1 MKQFAWL
8 GLLTA
13 SLLSTPLVANDH
25 LEPGAAG
32 AVANRFY
39 ISPMGSHTW
48 ADSDRLLD
56 DSFGG
61 ALSIGKQINSTLMLE
76 LTGFYTEFDSE
87 INLEND
93 EFAEIIGYGANA
105 LIFATPN
112 IFGILGV
119 AGGNVNAHPSTGDTD
134 YETLITDV
142 GLGVLF
148 GPFDLLASGM
158 SVRAEARYRVDHHDE
173 PDLGGALEERF
184 GDAVVNLGLLIPI
197 GAQPAPPPEPE
208 PVVVVAPEPPA
219 DTDGDGVTDDLD
231 QCPGTPAGTPVDEVG
246 CPIEPDP
253 PGCETPEPGQPV
265 TLDGCAA
272 GDTVVLRGVNFNFD
286 QSTLTP
292 NAQVILDGVGDAML
306 AVPSVAVEV
315 EGHTDAL
322 GTDEYNQKL
331 SERRAESVIQYLVG
345 RGVEADRMK
354 PMGYGESQP
363 VADNETEEGRALNR
377 RVELQVV
384 NGDDGHRADDAVDTD
399 AEAEAALSEAI
410 AEEESEVE
418 ISE

>member
-219 DTDGDGVTDDLD
+219 DTDG
-231 QCPGTPAGTPVDEVG
+231 
-246 CPIEPDP
+246 
-253 PGCETPEPGQPV
+253 
-265 TLDGCAA
+265 
-272 GDTVVLRGVNFNFD
+272 
-286 QSTLTP
+286 
-292 NAQVILDGVGDAML
+292 
-306 AVPSVAVEV
+306 
-315 EGHTDAL
+315 
-322 GTDEYNQKL
+322 
-331 SERRAESVIQYLVG
+331 
-345 RGVEADRMK
+345 
-354 PMGYGESQP
+354 
-363 VADNETEEGRALNR
+363 
-377 RVELQVV
+377 
-384 NGDDGHRADDAVDTD
+384 
-399 AEAEAALSEAI
+399 
-410 AEEESEVE
+410 
-418 ISE
+418 